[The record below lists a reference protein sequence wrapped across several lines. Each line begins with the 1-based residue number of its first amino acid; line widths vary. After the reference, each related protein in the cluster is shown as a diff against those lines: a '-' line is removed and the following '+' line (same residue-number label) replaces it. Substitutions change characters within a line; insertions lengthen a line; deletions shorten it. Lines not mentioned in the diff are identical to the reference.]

1 MKPKKQPKKLGA
13 GSTSY
18 RETVDSSIDRANVQ
32 FLIPQDSR
40 LYLSAYTRKRIVE
53 KVEWCRQN
61 FGIVQEWG
69 RGIARHTVGRGI
81 FASFNTE
88 NAEWNKA
95 ANIALENYCMTPTQ
109 CDVTG
114 RRNAYEMQAHIAE
127 QLAIIGEAFVL
138 HSENPDFPSPRSGVD
153 DCPAFYAIE
162 PNDVATPPQQNG
174 KTTEGIHDGIEL
186 GDFGRARYYHVR
198 LASTEFQAYDAR
210 DVSHIFHAQGTNQS
224 RGISPLAPG
233 VNNLVDIH
241 ELKRLETKTA
251 KTQRLVSLIIKGTK
265 AAKGRGAM
273 AALAA
278 PVEGVDQV
286 DTQAVENLYQGAG
299 AAIARMGDD
308 GKVELITGNTPSPL
322 VNEYVTDLLLRDAAA
337 GTGIPVEFFWS
348 RDKLGGANAR
358 GIFAQADAA
367 FSLLADKVI
376 YGWFE
381 RFIIRFIEWRVAS
394 GLLAEP
400 PVNWR
405 DSIYYQR
412 PRRVTLDNG
421 RDSKAM
427 IEELNHGVT
436 TMREIYDSAG
446 KNYRT
451 DGIRQW
457 IREFIEFAEEGRMQG
472 LSEEKI
478 EKLLDRWRPLPPGSA
493 MTEPKQPATEVGPNP
508 HEEDMANSLSVK
520 QKADAY
526 GVAVRAGAITP
537 QQDDEDTF
545 RDALKLPKKSNQV
558 ASAWEKDGGVRR
570 PITLQPTGG
579 QQQPTSQPY
588 SEDAPKNEDD
598 SNS

>member
-1 MKPKKQPKKLGA
+1 MKPKKQPKKLG
-13 GSTSY
+13 GGTTSY

-32 FLIPQDSR
+32 YLIPQDSR
-40 LYLSAYTRKRIVE
+40 LYLSAYTRKQIVS

-88 NAEWNKA
+88 DAEWNKA
-95 ANIALENYCMTPTQ
+95 ANLALENYCMTPIQ

-138 HSENPDFPSPRSGVD
+138 HSENPDFPSPKQGVG

-162 PNDVATPPQQNG
+162 PNDVASPMANLSQS
-174 KTTEGIHDGIEL
+174 EGIHDGIEL

-198 LASTEFQAYDAR
+198 LANDNFAKYDAR

-273 AALAA
+273 SALMA
-278 PVEGVDQV
+278 PPEGTDQV

-308 GKVELITGNTPSPL
+308 GKVELISGNTPSPL

-337 GTGIPVEFFWS
+337 GTGVPVEFFWS

-400 PVNWR
+400 PQNWR
-405 DSIYYQR
+405 DCISYRR

-421 RDSKAM
+421 RDSKAR
-427 IEELNHGVT
+427 IEELNHGLA
-436 TMREIYDSAG
+436 TMRLIYDEQG
-446 KNYRT
+446 EDYLT
-451 DGIRQW
+451 HIRQW
-457 IREFIEFAEEGRMQG
+457 IREFREFEDEARMQG
-472 LSEEKI
+472 YTPQEAKRLAE
-478 EKLLDRWRPLPPGSA
+478 RWRPLPPGSA
-493 MTEPKQPATEVGPNP
+493 MSETQ
-508 HEEDMANSLSVK
+508 
-520 QKADAY
+520 QKATKPEPIEAEDSPEDETEDAEES
-526 GVAVRAGAITP
+526 
-537 QQDDEDTF
+537 DNEDT
-545 RDALKLPKKSNQV
+545 N
-558 ASAWEKDGGVRR
+558 
-570 PITLQPTGG
+570 
-579 QQQPTSQPY
+579 
-588 SEDAPKNEDD
+588 ND

>member
-13 GSTSY
+13 GTTSY
-18 RETVDSSIDRANVQ
+18 KETVDSSIDRANVQ

-40 LYLSAYTRKRIVE
+40 LYLSAYTRKQIVS

-95 ANIALENYCMTPTQ
+95 ANLALDSYCMSPSQ

-114 RRNAYEMQAHIAE
+114 RRNAYEMQAHIVE

-138 HSENPDFPSPRSGVD
+138 HSENPDFPSPKDGVG

-162 PNDVATPPQQNG
+162 PNDVATPSTSCG
-174 KTTEGIHDGIEL
+174 GREGIHDGIEL
-186 GDFGRARYYHVR
+186 GDFGRAQFYHVR
-198 LASTEFQAYDAR
+198 LANDAFSKYDAR
-210 DVSHIFHAQGTNQS
+210 DVSHVFHAQGTNQS

-265 AAKGRGAM
+265 AKAGRGAF
-273 AALAA
+273 ASLATPA
-278 PVEGVDQV
+278 DGTDQV

-299 AAIARMGDD
+299 AAIARMGED
-308 GKVELITGNTPSPL
+308 GNVQLISGNTPSPL

-376 YGWFE
+376 YGWLE

-394 GLLAEP
+394 GLLSEP
-400 PVNWR
+400 PANWR
-405 DSIYYQR
+405 DCISYRR

-421 RDSKAM
+421 RDSKAR
-427 IEELNHGVT
+427 IEELNNGLA
-436 TMREIYDSAG
+436 TMRLIYDEQG
-446 KNYRT
+446 EYYL
-451 DGIRQW
+451 DHIRQW
-457 IREFIEFAEEGRMQG
+457 IREFREFEEEAILQG
-472 LSEEKI
+472 YSADEAKALAN
-478 EKLLDRWRPLPPGSA
+478 RWRPLPPGSA
-493 MTEPKQPATEVGPNP
+493 PATPQPAQVKP
-508 HEEDMANSLSVK
+508 EE
-520 QKADAY
+520 
-526 GVAVRAGAITP
+526 
-537 QQDDEDTF
+537 
-545 RDALKLPKKSNQV
+545 
-558 ASAWEKDGGVRR
+558 
-570 PITLQPTGG
+570 
-579 QQQPTSQPY
+579 
-588 SEDAPKNEDD
+588 SEDETTTENEDD

>member
-88 NAEWNKA
+88 NADWNKA
-95 ANIALENYCMTPTQ
+95 ANLALENYCMTPTQ

-162 PNDVATPPQQNG
+162 PNDIATPPQQNG
-174 KTTEGIHDGIEL
+174 KATEGIHDGIEL

-198 LASTEFQAYDAR
+198 LASAEFQAYDAR

-405 DSIYYQR
+405 DCISYRR

-421 RDSKAM
+421 RDSKAR
-427 IEELNHGVT
+427 IEELNHGLA
-436 TMREIYDSAG
+436 TMRLIYDEQG
-446 KNYRT
+446 EDYLT
-451 DGIRQW
+451 HIRQW
-457 IREFIEFAEEGRMQG
+457 IREFREFEDEAVLQGYTPEEAKQ
-472 LSEEKI
+472 LAN
-478 EKLLDRWRPLPPGSA
+478 RWRPLPPGSA
-493 MTEPKQPATEVGPNP
+493 TSTTQQKGAMTAEPIEAEDSPDDTAEDLTES
-508 HEEDMANSLSVK
+508 D
-520 QKADAY
+520 
-526 GVAVRAGAITP
+526 
-537 QQDDEDTF
+537 
-545 RDALKLPKKSNQV
+545 NQN
-558 ASAWEKDGGVRR
+558 A
-570 PITLQPTGG
+570 Q
-579 QQQPTSQPY
+579 
-588 SEDAPKNEDD
+588 ND